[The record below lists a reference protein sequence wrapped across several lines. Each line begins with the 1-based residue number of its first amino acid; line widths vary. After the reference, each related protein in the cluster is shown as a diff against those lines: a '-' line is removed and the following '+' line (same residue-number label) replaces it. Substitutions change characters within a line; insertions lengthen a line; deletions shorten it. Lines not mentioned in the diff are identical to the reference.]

1 MPDRL
6 KAVAFDLDAASL
18 ISLREA
24 LPEWEIEV
32 LIGATAT
39 SLTHDW
45 NAGEADLLVVKACED
60 VAETL
65 ALCRFLVSCG
75 VFSADSRQGVA
86 VTLRLHG
93 SRQNQAQRTSAP
105 LLVLVPSGQEPLVR
119 SALNAGADSCLVLPV
134 RAKEVASMLV
144 PVRQDNRLDRHTLN
158 LDRAQCEDR
167 WRDDGGQ
174 SESYEVETIS
184 QEFAGQAA
192 ATGDKA
198 AADRFAESR
207 Q

>member
-1 MPDRL
+1 MPERL

-32 LIGATAT
+32 LTGATAT

-45 NAGEADLLVVKACED
+45 NAGEADFIVVKACED

-65 ALCRFLVSCG
+65 ALCRFLATCG
-75 VFSADSRQGVA
+75 VFSADSRKDVGV
-86 VTLRLHG
+86 TWRLPR
-93 SRQNQAQRTSAP
+93 SSEKQARRTSAP

-119 SALNAGADSCLVLPV
+119 AALKAGADSCLVLPV
-134 RAKEVASMLV
+134 RAKEVASMLAR
-144 PVRQDNRLDRHTLN
+144 VREGNRLDRHTLS

-174 SESYEVETIS
+174 GESYEVETIS

-198 AADRFAESR
+198 AADRFAESP